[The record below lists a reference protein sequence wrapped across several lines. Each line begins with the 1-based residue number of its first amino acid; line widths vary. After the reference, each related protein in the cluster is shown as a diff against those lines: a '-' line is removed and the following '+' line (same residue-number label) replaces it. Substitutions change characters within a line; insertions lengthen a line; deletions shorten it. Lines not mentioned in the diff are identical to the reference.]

1 MFIKMALIFSQHLK
15 YTIICAVQ
23 VVCDINNRTG
33 YFDLIPI
40 ALIYKLNLLQF
51 CC

>member
-1 MFIKMALIFSQHLK
+1 MFINIAITSSQYLK

-23 VVCDINNRTG
+23 VVGEINNRTR
-33 YFDLIPI
+33 YFVLIPI
-40 ALIYKLNLLQF
+40 ALICKLNLLQF

>member
-1 MFIKMALIFSQHLK
+1 MIFLQHLK

-23 VVCDINNRTG
+23 VVCEINNMTG
-33 YFDLIPI
+33 YLYLIPI